1 VVGGGGRELQLGEDA
16 ADVLLD
22 RALGDHQALGDGG
35 VGAALRHQAQH
46 LALPRR
52 QLGEGV
58 VAAAAA
64 EELGDHL
71 RVEGG
76 AAVAHDV
83 QVEQFERRAWR
94 APRTEAGLRDGVLRL
109 HARCP
114 FFIGFGNCSV
124 DYRIQVPAG
133 TPVRIRD
140 SSGDLTVAGVRGEVD
155 VRTGSGNVHVREV
168 VGPVSATTSSGD
180 VTLTRTEGD
189 VRARTS
195 SGNVI
200 GEQLAGRRIEART
213 SSGDVRVE
221 AVRTPPDSLTATS
234 SSGDIRVVVPDEV
247 YRVDAN
253 TSSGH
258 VDLSLRQDLAAP
270 RRIEARTSSG
280 DVVVRSG

>member
-1 VVGGGGRELQLGEDA
+1 MSTTGMGQRGAGPVRRAMSGPVLAGG
-16 ADVLLD
+16 VLALVLI
-22 RALGDHQALGDGG
+22 ALGATSLVGLAIQRTERSTRTWAGVSALEVDVDSGD
-35 VGAALRHQAQH
+35 V
-46 LALPRR
+46 
-52 QLGEGV
+52 EV
-58 VAAAAA
+58 VAASR
-64 EELGDHL
+64 D
-71 RVEGG
+71 
-76 AAVAHDV
+76 DV

-109 HARCP
+109 QARCP

-140 SSGDLTVAGVRGEVD
+140 SSGDLTVAGVRGVVD
-155 VRTGSGNVHVREV
+155 VRTGSGSVHVREV

-180 VTLTRTEGD
+180 VTMTRIEGD

-221 AVRTPPDSLTATS
+221 AVWTPPDSLTATS
-234 SSGDIRVVVPDEV
+234 SSGDIRVVVPNEV
-247 YRVDAN
+247 YQVDAN

-258 VDLSLRQDLAAP
+258 LDLSLRQDPAAP